1 MAMARK
7 STSLQVW
14 HGVIAGS
21 APIWA
26 FEGEHPPIDPN
37 YFAKGVTYDTS
48 TAAGAAPGCT
58 DALRNAWK
66 ALISLAE
73 ADDGAGVA
81 EASKALNICPH
92 RRLNT
97 TDDAYAARGWASS
110 AFDMMAM
117 GNYPFES
124 GYMLNGNGVLPA
136 FPVRVACQALMD
148 TYTAERSMARLTPA
162 AQVRISGVLRLLTPL
177 PVQQCGSE
185 RTPGPLNP
193 RWMTALQLLHHATGP
208 TRRMRG
214 GGLRCLTLQYA
225 ARCPRATVCPRL
237 PPRVG
242 TLCWP

>member
-1 MAMARK
+1 M
-7 STSLQVW
+7 W

-26 FEGEHPPIDPN
+26 FEGENPPIDPN

-97 TDDAYAARGWASS
+97 TDDAYAARDWASS

-162 AQVRISGVLRLLTPL
+162 AQVRGCAVLRPLTLLS
-177 PVQQCGSE
+177 VQQ
-185 RTPGPLNP
+185 
-193 RWMTALQLLHHATGP
+193 
-208 TRRMRG
+208 
-214 GGLRCLTLQYA
+214 
-225 ARCPRATVCPRL
+225 
-237 PPRVG
+237 
-242 TLCWP
+242 